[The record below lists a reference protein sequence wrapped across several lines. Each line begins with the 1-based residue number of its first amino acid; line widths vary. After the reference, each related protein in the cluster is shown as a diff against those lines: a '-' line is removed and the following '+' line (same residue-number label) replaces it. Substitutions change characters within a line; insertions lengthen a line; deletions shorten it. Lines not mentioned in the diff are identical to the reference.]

1 MTLPVSGPISLS
13 AVNTELGLASTTLI
27 SLNQASVRT
36 LAGVSS
42 GAISLNNLYGK
53 SNVFAFTISTNQ
65 TNANLRTLA
74 LAAGW
79 GGTSAVQATINAG
92 VSINGTVQ
100 NNSTA
105 ALTIDGSFPA
115 GVTLTNNGTIV
126 GVGGNGGISG
136 GGEVGQA
143 GGRAMLASV
152 AVTIANNGTIA
163 GGGGGGSAAGN
174 SDRSATCNMGEDSSS
189 SSAAGGGGGGG
200 QSSYAANAPGGSG
213 GVSSGSS
220 DCSVFTNG
228 GTGGTGT
235 SSAAG
240 AGGSRGRVL
249 ICNCTLATGYG
260 TNGNAGG
267 AWGTNGT
274 GGLGAGQA
282 ISGNSNI
289 TWTAFGTRTGP
300 IV

>member
-13 AVNTELGLASTTLI
+13 AVNTELGLSATATI
-27 SLNQASVRT
+27 SLNQASVRG
-36 LAGVSS
+36 LAGVPS

-79 GGTSAVQATINAG
+79 GGTAAVQATINAG
-92 VSINGTVQ
+92 VSMNGSVDS
-100 NNSTA
+100 NSTA

-115 GVTLTNNGTIV
+115 GVTLTNNGSIV
-126 GVGGNGGISG
+126 GRGGAGGVAS
-136 GGEVGQA
+136 A

-163 GGGGGGSAAGN
+163 GGGGGGYNAGDSYGSAV
-174 SDRSATCNMGEDSSS
+174 CNMGDDSSDTVR
-189 SSAAGGGGGGG
+189 GGGGGGG
-200 QSSYAANAPGGSG
+200 GRSNYLYTAAGGAG
-213 GVSSGSS
+213 GVSSGSANCAGPFV
-220 DCSVFTNG
+220 DG

-240 AGGSRGRVL
+240 AGGARGS
-249 ICNCTLATGYG
+249 ATGCYCSIANGVGVAGYAGGGWG
-260 TNGNAGG
+260 TASVAGG
-267 AWGTNGT
+267 A
-274 GGLGAGQA
+274 AGQA

-289 TWTAFGTRTGP
+289 TWTAFGTRLGP